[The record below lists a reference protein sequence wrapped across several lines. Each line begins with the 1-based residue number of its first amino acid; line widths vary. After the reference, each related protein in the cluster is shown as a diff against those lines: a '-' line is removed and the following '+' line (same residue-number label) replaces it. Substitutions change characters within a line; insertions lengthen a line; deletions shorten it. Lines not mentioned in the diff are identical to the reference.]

1 MYNIRA
7 WSYSRLY
14 ALADKYIARYYM
26 DLDFEVIKQVAYSLA
41 DHYLCVYYV
50 NVNSGRYIVV
60 TGEARQEDKDSELPT
75 EGENFFADT
84 LKNATLFIHPDDLD
98 FMLKAYDKNAMLDK
112 LAKLD
117 HYSIAFRALVDGNI
131 RHMRH
136 IVILC
141 KDKRH
146 VVCCLEDVEDEYREK
161 MG

>member
-1 MYNIRA
+1 
-7 WSYSRLY
+7 
-14 ALADKYIARYYM
+14 M
-26 DLDFEVIKQVAYSLA
+26 DLDSDVLKQVAYSLA

-50 NVNSGRYIVV
+50 NVNSGRYIVI

-75 EGENFFADT
+75 EGANFFADVV
-84 LKNATLFIHPDDLD
+84 KNAPLFIHPDDLD
-98 FMLKAYDKNAMLDK
+98 SMIKTYDKATMLDK

-117 HYSIAFRALVDGNI
+117 HYSVAFRTIAGGNI

-146 VVCCLEDVEDEYREK
+146 VVCCLEDVEEEYKEK
-161 MG
+161 FG

>member
-1 MYNIRA
+1 
-7 WSYSRLY
+7 
-14 ALADKYIARYYM
+14 M

-84 LKNATLFIHPDDLD
+84 LKNAPLFIHPDDLD

-146 VVCCLEDVEDEYREK
+146 AVCCLEDVEDEYQQK
-161 MG
+161 QG